1 MKIFSYVL
9 NVMSR
14 IDIKNVSLF
23 FPNVATGT
31 TNPYNTN
38 EKNAHAKYMYNK
50 RRRSVIFTCCNI
62 YPEGKRNWQFRY
74 YVKKLNAFRYLVSM
88 NAPFNG
94 YTNIIKIRIKSY
106 SIPPF
111 FIPLLLDYHIFQ
123 HYSRKKTLLSTIRL
137 YFYQI
142 KVINKQL

>member
-14 IDIKNVSLF
+14 IDIKKRD
-23 FPNVATGT
+23 VATGT

-62 YPEGKRNWQFRY
+62 HPKGKRNW
-74 YVKKLNAFRYLVSM
+74 
-88 NAPFNG
+88 
-94 YTNIIKIRIKSY
+94 
-106 SIPPF
+106 
-111 FIPLLLDYHIFQ
+111 
-123 HYSRKKTLLSTIRL
+123 
-137 YFYQI
+137 
-142 KVINKQL
+142 

>member
-50 RRRSVIFTCCNI
+50 RGVQSFLRVVIFTL
-62 YPEGKRNWQFRY
+62 R
-74 YVKKLNAFRYLVSM
+74 VKEIGSFV
-88 NAPFNG
+88 
-94 YTNIIKIRIKSY
+94 T
-106 SIPPF
+106 
-111 FIPLLLDYHIFQ
+111 
-123 HYSRKKTLLSTIRL
+123 T
-137 YFYQI
+137 
-142 KVINKQL
+142 

>member
-50 RRRSVIFTCCNI
+50 RRLQSFLRVVIFTL
-62 YPEGKRNWQFRY
+62 R
-74 YVKKLNAFRYLVSM
+74 VKEIGSFV
-88 NAPFNG
+88 
-94 YTNIIKIRIKSY
+94 T
-106 SIPPF
+106 
-111 FIPLLLDYHIFQ
+111 
-123 HYSRKKTLLSTIRL
+123 T
-137 YFYQI
+137 
-142 KVINKQL
+142 

>member
-1 MKIFSYVL
+1 MRIIKRKTNSLKKQRTFTIKPKMKIFSYVL

-62 YPEGKRNWQFRY
+62 YPEGKRNW
-74 YVKKLNAFRYLVSM
+74 
-88 NAPFNG
+88 
-94 YTNIIKIRIKSY
+94 
-106 SIPPF
+106 
-111 FIPLLLDYHIFQ
+111 
-123 HYSRKKTLLSTIRL
+123 
-137 YFYQI
+137 
-142 KVINKQL
+142 